1 MNLNN
6 MGTGRKLINAVIEQG
21 NLKTMGW
28 TRQQQKELLDKQPN
42 PHNVNT
48 RKPWAT
54 QALNLENQDG
64 LLGQTLLL
72 NDNNDSQKQ
81 QGFNFHMKINRI
93 DMPKCIH

>member
-6 MGTGRKLINAVIEQG
+6 LGTGRKLINAVIEQG

-48 RKPWAT
+48 RKP
-54 QALNLENQDG
+54 
-64 LLGQTLLL
+64 
-72 NDNNDSQKQ
+72 
-81 QGFNFHMKINRI
+81 
-93 DMPKCIH
+93 